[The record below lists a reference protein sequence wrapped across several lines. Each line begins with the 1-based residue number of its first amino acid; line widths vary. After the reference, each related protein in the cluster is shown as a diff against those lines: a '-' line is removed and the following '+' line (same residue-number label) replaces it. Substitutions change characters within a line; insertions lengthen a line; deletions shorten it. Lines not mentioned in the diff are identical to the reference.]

1 MITFVMCALAFGL
14 VGLGMAIGFVIENA
28 RQSNLEAIRKQKEE
42 KIATSVDYLN
52 FFTEVVQEQNKKLD
66 TLAACRAYVDPE
78 VTQDIPVVK
87 D

>member
-14 VGLGMAIGFVIENA
+14 VGLGVAIGVVIENA

>member
-14 VGLGMAIGFVIENA
+14 VGLGMAIGVVIENA

-78 VTQDIPVVK
+78 VTQDIPIVK

>member
-1 MITFVMCALAFGL
+1 MCALAFGL
-14 VGLGMAIGFVIENA
+14 VGLGMAIGVVIENA

-78 VTQDIPVVK
+78 VTQDIPVMK

>member
-14 VGLGMAIGFVIENA
+14 VGLGMAIGVVIENA

-78 VTQDIPVVK
+78 VTQDIPVMK

>member
-1 MITFVMCALAFGL
+1 MCALAFGL
-14 VGLGMAIGFVIENA
+14 VGLGMAIGVVIENA

>member
-14 VGLGMAIGFVIENA
+14 VGLGMAIGVVIENA